1 MPESSFRTTIRLPA
15 EVPSSTPPCKLGAG
29 ITALLVPSRV
39 AVVLETTV
47 LDQPAGLDVTY
58 GERAVATLEW
68 IRAPEA
74 VSGAEVAK
82 QLGYKP
88 SSDKG
93 SHDDGETTG
102 RLLRTVV
109 VALAV
114 LVVVA
119 IGVLLGLRS
128 YYTRRDRRNHVE
140 LLSELAN

>member
-1 MPESSFRTTIRLPA
+1 
-15 EVPSSTPPCKLGAG
+15 
-29 ITALLVPSRV
+29 V

-47 LDQPAGLDVTY
+47 LDQSAGLDVMY

-82 QLGYKP
+82 QLEYA
-88 SSDKG
+88 
-93 SHDDGETTG
+93 HNWQDDGEETR

-128 YYTRRDRRNHVE
+128 YYNRRDRQSHHVE
-140 LLSELAN
+140 LLNDLAN